1 MTTTGTTVDLPG
13 RAAPAAAAHRVR
25 RVFGHAGNLGVAALA
40 ALLLIVSGA
49 TIVASLSRHHFEQVI
64 TGSMVPVIPVGSMV
78 VTEQV
83 AVTSLHVGD
92 ILVFPKPTNASEV
105 IVHRIVQLTTAS
117 NGSIQVQTKGDA
129 NTAQDPWVI
138 QQGRSGLADRA
149 LYIVPSLGT
158 AIMLARNGLLVLL
171 PALLIVWLIGSARRR
186 VLTIVRGED

>member
-13 RAAPAAAAHRVR
+13 RGAPAAAPHRAR
-25 RVFGHAGNLGVAALA
+25 RVLGHAGNLGVAALA

-92 ILVFPKPTNASEV
+92 ILVFPKPTNPSEV

-129 NTAQDPWVI
+129 NTARDPWII
-138 QQGRSGLADRA
+138 QQGPSGLADRA

-171 PALLIVWLIGSARRR
+171 PALLIVWLIASARRR